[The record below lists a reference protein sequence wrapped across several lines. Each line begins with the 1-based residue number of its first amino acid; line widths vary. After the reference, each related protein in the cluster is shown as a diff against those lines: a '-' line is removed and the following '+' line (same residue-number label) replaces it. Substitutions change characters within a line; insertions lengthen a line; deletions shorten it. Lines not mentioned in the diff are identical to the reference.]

1 MAKRLTTQD
10 FSFKIDAKHG
20 KGEFTVLGEYVNG
33 KTPVSVRHNSI
44 HCNYYVW
51 NVVPENILYNGSG
64 CPICRKRVNRH
75 ENKIKAI
82 LGESKVNVSDF
93 VNLQVGDII
102 RLDTSETDEMDVYV
116 GNIKKFKAMPGKNG
130 ENYAVRVT
138 SVMREEE

>member
-20 KGEFTVLGEYVNG
+20 KGEFTVLGEYING

-82 LGESKVNVSDF
+82 LGEQYS
-93 VNLQVGDII
+93 LVGPYQ
-102 RLDTSETDEMDVYV
+102 SY
-116 GNIKKFKAMPGKNG
+116 K
-130 ENYAVRVT
+130 
-138 SVMREEE
+138 EEA